1 MAKANPGKYI
11 TGPVSLGRSTAEQGL
26 MQLASGITSAY
37 GQTLELGM
45 KRDLMQ
51 QALIDKE
58 NLSYQNMY
66 DKINKIPETGV
77 ANLDKNINSFFNTNA
92 DKIFEIKK
100 HMKNGD
106 VSLQEGNKAIQQLTN
121 YIDEYADLAP
131 KMIAQAQYMKEA
143 MKDGTLSR
151 VNVDGLTAMMM
162 GIADNS
168 ADIELVEKDGQMY
181 LTGSGNIKTSEGEK
195 PWNYNINL
203 AEFKNIVNKEGYTIA
218 RTIPTIKDIGLDAM
232 FEAQKSLITEDRNV
246 VSRERRYN
254 TDTQQYEYVDV
265 YNKEAA
271 VERFIGMGVFK
282 DLLRS
287 NDMDTVWA
295 DVINRGQDAS
305 WVKENQ
311 WDPNNAEMA
320 AQAERW
326 FANKAVE
333 RNIPGVQLIS
343 TAELKKPS
351 PAAGFSTGG
360 GFQFAQTLFTD
371 VAPIIKEFTELEA
384 FDPVEGENIDGKGG
398 GAAVSKNPR
407 EKLTPTSI
415 TLDPA
420 KAIDLLQKYTD
431 GQSFYTTLDANSKSD
446 LLADAFSMIDALTED
461 EIKSDY
467 SEFYVEDGDLD
478 KMKKDIKKAQGDS
491 IERTIQSLT
500 PNDPKSRQ
508 VVVIRKGELKPTKV
522 EGNIYSVL
530 KEIIENTNYVSGKD
544 VGYALN
550 ALNIFTNPNQGG
562 FDVNKWGDYVVKEEI
577 ITDPNR
583 TIRNSEFNS
592 NQ

>member
-181 LTGSGNIKTSEGEK
+181 LTGSGNIKTSEGDK

-218 RTIPTIKDIGLDAM
+218 RTVPTMKDIGLDAM
-232 FEAQKSLITEDRNV
+232 FEANKGLLKGAISYEK
-246 VSRERRYN
+246 RYN
-254 TDTQQYEYVDV
+254 PNTQMDEYIEV
-265 YNKEAA
+265 YDANKLQEML
-271 VERFIGMGVFK
+271 VGRGVFK

-326 FANKAVE
+326 FVDQAVK
-333 RNIPGVQLIS
+333 RNIPPDQITQMQTRPTKTKGTTSGGTSKGFGYDAYVNVLGLVDERVRDATFPGQFSKKAINLDDASRYLTIMNDKNMEFLSLDNEDNLNKLITQMGDNKKNNIKTPEDLKNKLKSQGFDDYGNLIAFINTDGELEVVKGFDGTVEGMLGTLKKFGGLSSKEKSELTSVINNIS
-343 TAELKKPS
+343 TYGGDIQKFEEWYDGT
-351 PAAGFSTGG
+351 AA
-360 GFQFAQTLFTD
+360 D
-371 VAPIIKEFTELEA
+371 
-384 FDPVEGENIDGKGG
+384 
-398 GAAVSKNPR
+398 
-407 EKLTPTSI
+407 
-415 TLDPA
+415 A
-420 KAIDLLQKYTD
+420 KAIE
-431 GQSFYTTLDANSKSD
+431 DAEEEEM
-446 LLADAFSMIDALTED
+446 FSIYL
-461 EIKSDY
+461 
-467 SEFYVEDGDLD
+467 
-478 KMKKDIKKAQGDS
+478 KD
-491 IERTIQSLT
+491 
-500 PNDPKSRQ
+500 
-508 VVVIRKGELKPTKV
+508 
-522 EGNIYSVL
+522 
-530 KEIIENTNYVSGKD
+530 
-544 VGYALN
+544 
-550 ALNIFTNPNQGG
+550 
-562 FDVNKWGDYVVKEEI
+562 
-577 ITDPNR
+577 
-583 TIRNSEFNS
+583 
-592 NQ
+592 

>member
-181 LTGSGNIKTSEGEK
+181 LTGSGNIKTSEGDK

-218 RTIPTIKDIGLDAM
+218 RTVPTMKDIGLDAM
-232 FEAQKSLITEDRNV
+232 FEANKGLLKGAISYEK
-246 VSRERRYN
+246 RYN
-254 TDTQQYEYVDV
+254 PNTQMDEYIEV
-265 YNKEAA
+265 YDANKLQEML
-271 VERFIGMGVFK
+271 VGRGVFK

-326 FANKAVE
+326 FVDQAVQ
-333 RNIPGVQLIS
+333 RNIPPDQITQMQTRPTKTKGTTGVGTSKGFGYDAYINVLGLIDERVRDATFPGQFSKEAINLDDASRYLTIMNDKNMEFLSLDNEDNLNKLITQMGDNKKNNIKTPEDLKNKLKSQGFDDYGNLIAFINTDGELEVVKGFDGTVEGMLGTLKKFGGLSSKEKSELTSVINNIS
-343 TAELKKPS
+343 TY
-351 PAAGFSTGG
+351 GG
-360 GFQFAQTLFTD
+360 DIQKFEEWYDGTATD
-371 VAPIIKEFTELEA
+371 
-384 FDPVEGENIDGKGG
+384 
-398 GAAVSKNPR
+398 
-407 EKLTPTSI
+407 
-415 TLDPA
+415 A
-420 KAIDLLQKYTD
+420 KAIE
-431 GQSFYTTLDANSKSD
+431 DAEEEEM
-446 LLADAFSMIDALTED
+446 FSIYL
-461 EIKSDY
+461 
-467 SEFYVEDGDLD
+467 
-478 KMKKDIKKAQGDS
+478 KD
-491 IERTIQSLT
+491 
-500 PNDPKSRQ
+500 
-508 VVVIRKGELKPTKV
+508 
-522 EGNIYSVL
+522 
-530 KEIIENTNYVSGKD
+530 
-544 VGYALN
+544 
-550 ALNIFTNPNQGG
+550 
-562 FDVNKWGDYVVKEEI
+562 
-577 ITDPNR
+577 
-583 TIRNSEFNS
+583 
-592 NQ
+592 

>member
-181 LTGSGNIKTSEGEK
+181 LTGSGNIKTSEGDK

-218 RTIPTIKDIGLDAM
+218 RTVPTMKDIGLDAM
-232 FEAQKSLITEDRNV
+232 FEANKGLLKGAISYEK
-246 VSRERRYN
+246 RYN
-254 TDTQQYEYVDV
+254 PNTQMDEYIEV
-265 YNKEAA
+265 YDANKLQEML
-271 VERFIGMGVFK
+271 VGRGVFK

-320 AQAERW
+320 AQAEKW
-326 FANKAVE
+326 FVDQAVQ
-333 RNIPGVQLIS
+333 RNIPPDQITQMQTRPTKTKGTTGVGTSKGFGYDAYINVLGLIDERVRDATFPGQFSKEAINLDDASRYLTIMNDKNMEFLSLDNEDNLNKLVTQMSDNKIKTPEDLKNKLKSQGFDDYGNLIAFINTDGELEVVKGFDGTVEGMLGTLKKFGGLSSKEKSELTSVINNIS
-343 TAELKKPS
+343 TYGGDIQKFEEWYDGT
-351 PAAGFSTGG
+351 AA
-360 GFQFAQTLFTD
+360 D
-371 VAPIIKEFTELEA
+371 
-384 FDPVEGENIDGKGG
+384 
-398 GAAVSKNPR
+398 
-407 EKLTPTSI
+407 
-415 TLDPA
+415 A
-420 KAIDLLQKYTD
+420 KAIE
-431 GQSFYTTLDANSKSD
+431 DAEEEEM
-446 LLADAFSMIDALTED
+446 FSIYL
-461 EIKSDY
+461 
-467 SEFYVEDGDLD
+467 
-478 KMKKDIKKAQGDS
+478 KD
-491 IERTIQSLT
+491 
-500 PNDPKSRQ
+500 
-508 VVVIRKGELKPTKV
+508 
-522 EGNIYSVL
+522 
-530 KEIIENTNYVSGKD
+530 
-544 VGYALN
+544 
-550 ALNIFTNPNQGG
+550 
-562 FDVNKWGDYVVKEEI
+562 
-577 ITDPNR
+577 
-583 TIRNSEFNS
+583 
-592 NQ
+592 